1 MALTIKALASGQLG
15 ASKATLYTVP
25 GSTQT
30 IIKSITLV
38 NTDSVTRT
46 VNLYINTAGTSRR
59 VSPKDLS
66 LPAGAMFELDRV
78 ITLEAADLIEGD
90 ASSAAVVD
98 YAISGAEN
106 A

>member
-1 MALTIKALASGQLG
+1 MSIKALASGQLAG
-15 ASKATLYTVP
+15 SKGTLYTVP
-25 GSTQT
+25 GSTQAVV
-30 IIKSITLV
+30 KSITLV

-46 VNLYINTAGTSRR
+46 VNLYVNTAGTSRR
-59 VSPKDLS
+59 ICPKDLS

-90 ASSAAVVD
+90 ASTATVVD
-98 YAISGAEN
+98 FVISGAEN